1 MGEQGRGSGVCDTET
16 EEKTWE
22 KNGLLKEGEN
32 GDLRGKSRVARH
44 DAEDGTLQKG
54 VVVQIYHDG
63 PKGERGATYV
73 QAWR

>member
-1 MGEQGRGSGVCDTET
+1 MGQQGRGSRVCDTET

-44 DAEDGTLQKG
+44 DAEDEAL
-54 VVVQIYHDG
+54 
-63 PKGERGATYV
+63 P
-73 QAWR
+73 

>member
-1 MGEQGRGSGVCDTET
+1 MGEQGRGSRVCDTET

-44 DAEDGTLQKG
+44 DAEDGTLPKG
-54 VVVQIYHDG
+54 VVVKIYHNG
-63 PKGERGATYV
+63 PREECDASV
-73 QAWR
+73 WR